1 MARKWTIGTWVG
13 WSLMVFF
20 AIGVAAY
27 ALQFLSV
34 GIENALPA
42 MAYHVPE
49 RLLPASVH
57 FGIGGLVLMIGP
69 FQFVPGLR
77 AKWPVLHRWMGR
89 VYVAG
94 CLFSGVAGFILASN
108 TNAGAVAQTGFSLL
122 AVFWIVTTTM
132 AFLKARS
139 RDFAAHKQWMIR
151 SYALTLAAVTLRI
164 YLPVSMAGFGLDF
177 LDVYPAISF
186 ACWVPN
192 AILAEWLLRRGKVAR
207 A

>member
-1 MARKWTIGTWVG
+1 MAQKWSKGTWVG
-13 WSLMVFF
+13 WSVMVFLATGI
-20 AIGVAAY
+20 AIY

-34 GIENALPA
+34 GIENALPQ

-57 FGIGGLVLMIGP
+57 FAIGGLVLLIGP

-89 VYVAG
+89 IYVTG
-94 CLFSGVAGFILASN
+94 CIFSGIAAFILASN
-108 TNAGAVAQTGFSLL
+108 TNAGLVARTGFSLL
-122 AVFWIVTTTM
+122 AIAWVYATTM
-132 AFLKARS
+132 AFLRARN
-139 RDFAAHKQWMIR
+139 RNFNEHKQWMIR

-164 YLPVSMAGFGLDF
+164 YLPVSMIGFGLPYAT
-177 LDVYPAISF
+177 VYPVISF

-192 AILAEWLLRRGKVAR
+192 AIAAEWYLRYRKANR